1 LRTLAKSSIV
11 AGAIGAVA
19 ALLFSGTAQAATTV
33 SSGHVDVLALAYDD
47 TANKLDLN
55 VKRYSTGQILEPSD
69 VVFDVHSGHQVTQ
82 AGASAC
88 RWDAGTNWVL
98 PRLEASGKIWA
109 GWNTDGLNLA
119 AFGGSVTAD
128 LVSYTA
134 PAGGQVAV
142 YDATTATTRLHT
154 DPACDDGTIA
164 VSESHHH
171 PTWIFTEPGTYTL
184 TFQLTGTHTTDGAVT
199 SDPVTYTFDV
209 G

>member
-1 LRTLAKSSIV
+1 MRTLAKSSIV
-11 AGAIGAVA
+11 AGAIGAAA

-55 VKRYSTGQILEPSD
+55 VELADGTILEPAD
-69 VVFDVHSGHQVTQ
+69 VLFDVTSAHQVTQ
-82 AGASAC
+82 ASATAC

-98 PRLEASGKIWA
+98 PRLETTGKLWA

-119 AFGGSVTAD
+119 DFGGTVTAD

-134 PAGGQVAV
+134 PTGGQVSV
-142 YDATTATTRLHT
+142 YDASTGVTRLHT

-164 VSESHHH
+164 VTESHHH
-171 PTWIFTEPGTYTL
+171 PSWVFTEPGTYTL
-184 TFQLTGTHTTDGAVT
+184 TFQLSGTHATDGAVT
-199 SDPVTYTFDV
+199 SDQVTYTFDV